1 MEKILVISPHADDGE
16 FGCGGSIARFLE
28 EGREVFYV
36 AFTTSEKSIPP
47 GMPENTH
54 REELKKAMRT
64 LGVKNENITVFKYDV
79 RNFLTYRQ
87 EILED
92 LYRLGKEID
101 PSLVF
106 LPSPNDTHQD
116 HQVIAQEG
124 FRIFKR
130 HTILGYEIPWNNLN
144 FSTNA
149 FVFIEERHLQ
159 KKIDT
164 VGCYISQRRRGYA
177 SSDFLRSLAKT
188 RGTQI
193 GVEYAEVF
201 EVIRW
206 VIR

>member
-1 MEKILVISPHADDGE
+1 MKILAVSPHADDGE

-36 AFTTSEKSIPP
+36 AFTTSEKSIPHD
-47 GMPENTH
+47 MPESIH

-64 LGVKNENITVFKYDV
+64 LGIKDENITVFKYEV
-79 RNFLTYRQ
+79 RNFLAHRQ

-92 LYRLGKEID
+92 LYKLGEEIN
-101 PSLVF
+101 PSLVL

-130 HTILGYEIPWNNLN
+130 HSILGYEIPWNNLN
-144 FSTNA
+144 FSTTA

-177 SSDFLRSLAKT
+177 SSNFLRSLAIT

-206 VIR
+206 VIG